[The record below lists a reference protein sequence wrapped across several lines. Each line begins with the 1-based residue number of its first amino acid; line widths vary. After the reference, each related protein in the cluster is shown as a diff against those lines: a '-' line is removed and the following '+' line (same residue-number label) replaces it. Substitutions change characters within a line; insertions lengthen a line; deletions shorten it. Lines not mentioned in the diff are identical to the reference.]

1 MKRGDFGSKIDPK
14 PSPQWGNQR
23 ENLERENYDMEGRGK
38 IAHVKFLTYK
48 TYKKKKRIKIFI
60 GLI

>member
-23 ENLERENYDMEGRGK
+23 ENLERENYDMLFGEGRGK

-48 TYKKKKRIKIFI
+48 TYKKIK
-60 GLI
+60 